1 MKVISV
7 KNILSLLLVF
17 PTLLFSQI
25 DGSINGYIYDSKS
38 QLPLL
43 GANVIIEGTEK
54 GYGMN
59 KKIVHNMDFGNGGGI
74 GDGDGKALVHKS
86 PCRIGCFNN
95 DIMGSDMSI
104 GGCT

>member
-54 GYGMN
+54 GT
-59 KKIVHNMDFGNGGGI
+59 ISDENGFFEI
-74 GDGDGKALVHKS
+74 TNISPKS
-86 PCRIGCFNN
+86 YNLSVSYVGY
-95 DIMGSDMSI
+95 
-104 GGCT
+104 